1 MKINEALNIIYDSSP
16 LGISVLS
23 IKIDYIDDE
32 IWQQAFETLTE
43 SLGVF
48 YDKNTEQF
56 ITTDTGDVI

>member
-1 MKINEALNIIYDSSP
+1 MTINEALNIIYDSSP
-16 LGISVLS
+16 LG